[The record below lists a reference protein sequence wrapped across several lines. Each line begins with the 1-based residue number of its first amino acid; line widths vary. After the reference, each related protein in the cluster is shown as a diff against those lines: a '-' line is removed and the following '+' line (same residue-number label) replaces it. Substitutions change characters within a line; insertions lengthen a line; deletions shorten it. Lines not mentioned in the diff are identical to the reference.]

1 MTLVALESMFLKDTD
16 SVKTADSKMAPS
28 ECELDNTSTIIPS
41 LDHPSGSSVVSNCC
55 LVFQLILTWFYN
67 GVL

>member
-1 MTLVALESMFLKDTD
+1 MILVALESMFLKDTD
-16 SVKTADSKMAPS
+16 SVTTADSKMPPS
-28 ECELDNTSTIIPS
+28 ECGLDNTGTIFPP

-55 LVFQLILTWFYN
+55 LVFQLILTRFYN